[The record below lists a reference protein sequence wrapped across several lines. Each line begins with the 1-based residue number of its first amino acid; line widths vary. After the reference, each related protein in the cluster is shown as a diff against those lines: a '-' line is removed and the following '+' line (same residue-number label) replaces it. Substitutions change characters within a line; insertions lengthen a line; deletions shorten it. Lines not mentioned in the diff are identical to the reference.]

1 MARIEFEDGT
11 EVFTADEPVTAPSGK
26 FGAMRA
32 AARKRKAPN
41 DGLTGRQRFERD
53 IKKIVKGSWDY
64 VSGDGDDFD
73 RALGM
78 LRGPDDEE
86 ASGFVLPDDD

>member
-1 MARIEFEDGT
+1 MARIELEDGT
-11 EVFTADEPVTAPSGK
+11 EVFTADEPVTKPQGK
-26 FGAMRA
+26 FSAMRA
-32 AARKRKAPN
+32 SARKRKAPD

-73 RALGM
+73 RALRM
-78 LRGPDDEE
+78 LGDPDDD
-86 ASGFVLPDDD
+86 APPVVLPDDD

>member
-1 MARIEFEDGT
+1 MARIEQPDGS
-11 EVFTADEPVTAPSGK
+11 EVFTTDEPTTKPAGK

-32 AARKRKAPN
+32 SARKRKAPQ

-53 IKKIVKGSWDY
+53 IKKIVRGSWDY

-78 LRGPDDEE
+78 LRDPDDDVPPV
-86 ASGFVLPDDD
+86 VLPDDD

>member
-1 MARIEFEDGT
+1 MARIELEDGT
-11 EVFTADEPVTAPSGK
+11 EVFTADEPVTAPAGK

-32 AARKRKAPN
+32 AARKRKDPN

-78 LRGPDDEE
+78 LRGPDED